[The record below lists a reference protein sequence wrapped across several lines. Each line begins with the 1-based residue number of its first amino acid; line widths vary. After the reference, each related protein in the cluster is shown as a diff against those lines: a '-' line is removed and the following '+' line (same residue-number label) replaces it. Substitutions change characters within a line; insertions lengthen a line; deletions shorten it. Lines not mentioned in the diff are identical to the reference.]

1 MSRTETSFLR
11 TLSSLRWLAIGGQAA
26 TIFIAGGLLNVD
38 LHASMLW
45 AGVGTLI
52 LFNLYAGWHLRA
64 GGEPSH
70 ATAVGHMLVDIVV
83 LAWMI
88 AWSGGIGNPFGL
100 LFLVLIA
107 LAAMALP
114 RHWAY
119 ATAAAGVTGYGAAA
133 IFGQPLKAP
142 GDAYQLLL
150 LGIVSSFLITVVV
163 ILIFSTRLAADLR
176 HRERELADL
185 SERFARNEGIV
196 ALATHA
202 ASMAHELNTP
212 LATMTLLADEI
223 AEQADTDD
231 LKADTQVLTELLALC
246 RERVRN
252 LAVPS
257 EVELERVV
265 EQWTLVR
272 PTVELHRTGI
282 LPKGLRVEPSVAH
295 LLQALLNN
303 AADAGEQAGAPY
315 VDLHL
320 ECKNGMV
327 SGMVRDYGHGFN
339 PDQPLLPA
347 TLFRSA
353 KPGGLGVGLALS
365 HATVER
371 LRGEMTMTPASG
383 GGVRIQFHLPVET
396 TVTSTA
402 R

>member
-1 MSRTETSFLR
+1 MNRTEISFLR

-26 TIFIAGGLLNVD
+26 TIFIASGPLGVD
-38 LHASMLW
+38 LPLGMLW
-45 AGVGTLI
+45 SGVATLI
-52 LFNLYAGWHLRA
+52 LFNLYAGWRLRT
-64 GGEPSH
+64 GDEPSH
-70 ATAVGHMLVDIVV
+70 ATAFLHMLVDIVV
-83 LAWMI
+83 LAWMV
-88 AWSGGIGNPFGL
+88 AWSGGISNPFGL

-114 RHWAY
+114 NRWAY
-119 ATAAAGVTGYGAAA
+119 ATAGAGVIGYAAAA
-133 IFGQPLKAP
+133 IFGHPLHAP
-142 GDAYQLLL
+142 GDAYELLL
-150 LGIVSSFLITVVV
+150 WGIAASFLISVSV

-176 HRERELADL
+176 NRERELADL
-185 SERFARNEGIV
+185 RERFARNEGIV

-223 AEQADTDD
+223 AAQADTDD
-231 LKADTQVLTELLALC
+231 LRADTEMLTELLGLC

-252 LAVPS
+252 LAVPT

-265 EQWTLVR
+265 EQWKLVR
-272 PTVELHRTGI
+272 PTVELHRTGV
-282 LPKGLRVEPSVAH
+282 LPRGLRVEPSVAH

-303 AADAGEQAGAPY
+303 AADAGVQAGAPY

-320 ECKNGMV
+320 ECKGGMV
-327 SGMVRDYGHGFN
+327 RGVVRDYGRGLN

-347 TLFRSA
+347 TLFRSG

-371 LRGEMTMTPASG
+371 LGGDMTMTAAEG
-383 GGVRIQFHLPVET
+383 GGVRIQFQLPVET
-396 TVTSTA
+396 TVTS
-402 R
+402 